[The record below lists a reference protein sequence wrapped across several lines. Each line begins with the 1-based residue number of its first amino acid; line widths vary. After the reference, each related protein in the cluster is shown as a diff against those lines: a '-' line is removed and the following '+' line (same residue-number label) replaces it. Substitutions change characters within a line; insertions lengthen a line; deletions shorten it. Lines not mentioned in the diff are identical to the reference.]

1 MRYANRRVKV
11 SLFFVIGPQRL
22 RAAGFRGA
30 DSSAAGGAVTMSPH
44 AVGRNLP
51 GETDIMH
58 YRIIDTAWG
67 QFGLVA
73 SERGVVRTLL
83 PDRSKSMR
91 RRVAAEAPTA
101 KEDRDLLPRLA
112 RAIESYFADERGS
125 AGSVRSTFDA
135 ELDLSNITPFRRQ
148 VYLACARIPA
158 GTLATYSDLAG
169 LAGSPAAV
177 RAVGSAMAN
186 NPLPLLVPCHRIVR
200 SDGTIGGFSSTRGVS
215 QKKAL
220 LRHEGVPFP
229 LPHPSAIEAARA
241 AVA

>member
-1 MRYANRRVKV
+1 
-11 SLFFVIGPQRL
+11 
-22 RAAGFRGA
+22 
-30 DSSAAGGAVTMSPH
+30 
-44 AVGRNLP
+44 
-51 GETDIMH
+51 MH

-67 QFGLVA
+67 EFGLVA
-73 SERGVVRTLL
+73 SEAGAIRTLL

-91 RRVAAEAPTA
+91 RRIASETPNAD
-101 KEDRDLLPRLA
+101 EDRRMLPRLA
-112 RAIESYFADERGS
+112 RAIAGYFEDERSG
-125 AGSVRSTFDA
+125 AAHTRARFDA
-135 ELDLSNITPFRRQ
+135 ELDLSAVTPFRRR
-148 VYLACARIPA
+148 VYLACSKIPS
-158 GTLATYSDLAG
+158 GTLATYSDLAA

-229 LPHPSAIEAARA
+229 LPHPSAIESARA

>member
-1 MRYANRRVKV
+1 
-11 SLFFVIGPQRL
+11 
-22 RAAGFRGA
+22 
-30 DSSAAGGAVTMSPH
+30 
-44 AVGRNLP
+44 
-51 GETDIMH
+51 MH

-67 QFGLVA
+67 EFGLVA
-73 SERGVVRTLL
+73 SESGVVRTLL
-83 PDRSKSMR
+83 PDRSKSLR
-91 RRVAAEAPTA
+91 RRIAAEAPAA

-112 RAIESYFADERGS
+112 RAIGAYFSEARGGAPRARS
-125 AGSVRSTFDA
+125 AFDV

-148 VYLACARIPA
+148 VYLACAKIPA
-158 GTLATYSDLAG
+158 GVLATYSDLAA